1 MGMTFSS
8 GSCGGYTKPV
18 KYAEAVVNC
27 KEPGVC
33 VCLLGGVC
41 FGLLNYK
48 LFRIADLV
56 NKILP
61 LYILKKK
68 IGRINAQEI
77 MKENAKED
85 KRIQV
90 LSVPDSVSGFSS
102 VSSPPPPRL
111 PLPLLLPP
119 PKGSC
124 PPPPPQASF

>member
-27 KEPGVC
+27 KTPGVC

-68 IGRINAQEI
+68 NWT
-77 MKENAKED
+77 D
-85 KRIQV
+85 KRTRNHEGKRQ
-90 LSVPDSVSGFSS
+90 G
-102 VSSPPPPRL
+102 R
-111 PLPLLLPP
+111 
-119 PKGSC
+119 
-124 PPPPPQASF
+124 